1 MVTSLSAATTV
12 IPPTGGCGMA
22 EEPPPQA
29 VKMSAAANAI
39 NETRIECKNMNF
51 SCTEQGRPQIL
62 SDFNGDIAKMTV

>member
-1 MVTSLSAATTV
+1 VTSLSAATTL
-12 IPPTGGCGMA
+12 IPPTGGCGLSK
-22 EEPPPQA
+22 EPPPQA